1 MKSALIYN
9 IGMKTERKTAKSRNW
24 FFTDLNLLGWLF
36 TLGCVFLAFSVLCV
50 VTNACMDF
58 SVNIFILLNTAAFVS
73 FIPGIL
79 LCVLSALSEYDEYK
93 AIKNKYQFAAA
104 ENLSDELNI
113 AYFHVY
119 RPFRGMV
126 PIEVRI
132 QPGGYIGFQVALLMR
147 VVSIGPDKV
156 KLLYT
161 MDDSAG
167 AKK

>member
-1 MKSALIYN
+1 MKSVLAYN
-9 IGMKTERKTAKSRNW
+9 TGMKTERKTAKSQNG

-36 TLGCVFLAFSVLCV
+36 ALGCVFLAFSVLCV

-93 AIKNKYQFAAA
+93 SIKNKYQFAATG
-104 ENLSDELNI
+104 NSSDELNV

-126 PIEVRI
+126 PVEVQI
-132 QPGGYIGFQVALLMR
+132 QPGGYIGFPVALLTR
-147 VVSIGPDKV
+147 VVSIGLDKV